1 MAESYLHPELQNLAK
16 DLPEEELSEI
26 AKVCLEDFKADKESA
41 QEWRKMHAQWLKLY
55 FQKDTPINPPWEGSS
70 DESMPLLAEAC
81 NQFHARS
88 FPAMFPSRNIIR
100 AIPVGKSDQHSKQR
114 AERIG
119 IHMSWQLMVKNRTY
133 KRDKDRLLLS
143 LPLHG
148 SCFTKTWYNPIRKH
162 NVVENIRA
170 IDLVV
175 PYGTGPRNLED
186 IDRKSQV
193 IWMSLPRAK
202 HLVKQDYFVIEP
214 LPYEQDEKNDQDRAH
229 DDVMGFQE
237 TPYQDKRDA
246 MLIEQHRLLD
256 LDDDG
261 LDEPY
266 VVTLDI
272 ASEKVLRIAIR
283 YDTDEAGNP
292 TDDKQPVE
300 YYTHWAYLENPD
312 GFYGLGFG
320 LLIGRLNTAVNK
332 LTRQTID
339 AGTLANIG
347 NQSGFIDKR
356 LSIKKGEVEM
366 QLGKFISTESSM
378 EDISKGIYQ
387 FKFPGPGA
395 TLPNFIELLMGRS
408 DRLAMVT
415 EALTGQTEKV
425 MQPTTILALIEQG
438 LQPFNAVQERVL
450 GAWEDELGKLYRLNR
465 KYMDP
470 EEYFSVLDITGE
482 LQNAD
487 VARKDYEEDFQV
499 KPIADPKMTTER
511 QKLARAEAE
520 YQFAASNP
528 LIVNSPVHYYNVSR
542 RYLEA
547 IGSETIEE
555 ILPKPE
561 QALPRVDDPYQENAG
576 LLAEL
581 PQMPP
586 VFPDQPH
593 EQHLKAHQEVLDNRD
608 VLMRLGDAGLAELQ
622 KHMQAHERMMYGL
635 TIGSGSGGSQFG
647 GVAPDAGNGMVPGA
661 ASGAV
666 QPGGGMADGVL
677 GQGESTPG
685 AIPGV

>member
-1 MAESYLHPELQNLAK
+1 MPPTNAAFIHPELRNIAD
-16 DLPEEELSEI
+16 DLSEEELAEI
-26 AKVCLEDFKADKESA
+26 AKVCLEDFEADKESA

-119 IHMSWQLMVKNRTY
+119 THMSWQLMVKNRTY

-148 SCFTKTWYNPIRKH
+148 SCFTKTWYDPIRKH

-193 IWMSLPRAK
+193 IWMSLSRAK
-202 HLVKQDYFVIEP
+202 HLVKQDYFVTEP

-300 YYTHWAYLENPD
+300 YYTHWSYLENPD
-312 GFYGLGFG
+312 CSVGNLP
-320 LLIGRLNTAVNK
+320 TA
-332 LTRQTID
+332 
-339 AGTLANIG
+339 
-347 NQSGFIDKR
+347 
-356 LSIKKGEVEM
+356 
-366 QLGKFISTESSM
+366 
-378 EDISKGIYQ
+378 
-387 FKFPGPGA
+387 P
-395 TLPNFIELLMGRS
+395 
-408 DRLAMVT
+408 
-415 EALTGQTEKV
+415 
-425 MQPTTILALIEQG
+425 
-438 LQPFNAVQERVL
+438 
-450 GAWEDELGKLYRLNR
+450 
-465 KYMDP
+465 
-470 EEYFSVLDITGE
+470 
-482 LQNAD
+482 
-487 VARKDYEEDFQV
+487 
-499 KPIADPKMTTER
+499 
-511 QKLARAEAE
+511 
-520 YQFAASNP
+520 
-528 LIVNSPVHYYNVSR
+528 
-542 RYLEA
+542 
-547 IGSETIEE
+547 
-555 ILPKPE
+555 
-561 QALPRVDDPYQENAG
+561 
-576 LLAEL
+576 
-581 PQMPP
+581 
-586 VFPDQPH
+586 
-593 EQHLKAHQEVLDNRD
+593 
-608 VLMRLGDAGLAELQ
+608 
-622 KHMQAHERMMYGL
+622 
-635 TIGSGSGGSQFG
+635 
-647 GVAPDAGNGMVPGA
+647 
-661 ASGAV
+661 
-666 QPGGGMADGVL
+666 
-677 GQGESTPG
+677 
-685 AIPGV
+685 